1 MGKPLKE
8 DEDELPDVT
17 VSEEDIRAAQE
28 AVRQEDAE
36 TMPLCPGC
44 GMPLHDGDCTDG

>member
-17 VSEEDIRAAQE
+17 VSEDEVRAAQE
-28 AVRQEDAE
+28 AAMAEE

-44 GMPLHDGDCTDG
+44 GMPIHDGDCPED